1 MLRFLCHFAV
11 CSILERF
18 EIKRRGNWWMSQY
31 VYNKH
36 NNTWKV
42 ICTAFTHSLFLYQ
55 KSQSFAALIRWFL
68 IKGLDGVNWQ
78 LINGQNFNWQLT
90 FALGFTDIWKGT
102 WLFFIFYKTL
112 FFKAL
117 NGIVSLFSSDNVIKC
132 AFEISGNVPAT
143 SEISD
148 EFPKHVQR
156 VPNVAENWMSAHVP
170 KTFGHFWSYLKDDN
184 FSLLWFL

>member
-1 MLRFLCHFAV
+1 
-11 CSILERF
+11 
-18 EIKRRGNWWMSQY
+18 MSQY

-78 LINGQNFNWQLT
+78 LINGQNYNWQYWHLPWVLLT
-90 FALGFTDIWKGT
+90 SEKGPDCS
-102 WLFFIFYKTL
+102 LFSTKP

-184 FSLLWFL
+184 FSVLWFL